1 MNILYID
8 IFLCTRYFKQQVYI
22 FFLKYQRYTNATNQI
37 SPYPT
42 HPSFFENNPFNI
54 NPNFKGGGG
63 LLPYC
68 DSSSIH
74 LIHFWKTLR
83 LIFII
88 FKESKFFTNP
98 NICDKSSY
106 LEKMCNDNIARNMT
120 NSVIQKSAISL

>member
-1 MNILYID
+1 MQQIKSAHTLHILP
-8 IFLCTRYFKQQVYI
+8 FLRTIPLILTLILR
-22 FFLKYQRYTNATNQI
+22 
-37 SPYPT
+37 
-42 HPSFFENNPFNI
+42 
-54 NPNFKGGGG
+54 GGGG